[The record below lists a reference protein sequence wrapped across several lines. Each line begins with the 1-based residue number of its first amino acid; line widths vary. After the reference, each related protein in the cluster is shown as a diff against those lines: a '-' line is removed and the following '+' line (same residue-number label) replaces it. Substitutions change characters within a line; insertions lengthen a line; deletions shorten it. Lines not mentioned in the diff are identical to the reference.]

1 MFRLML
7 QKLLHKKWMV
17 LCLLIGNVLLIATA
31 TSYPMYKNASL
42 KRMLDD
48 ELESYMKENTDCD
61 IMNFFLSSQ
70 NGSNTNGYVS
80 MESRG
85 DAVVDTIGVN
95 IKNKVS
101 HYNLVISNA
110 ESLLERD
117 DVGERKLEI
126 GTLSDF
132 ENCSEL
138 LSGRYG
144 AAAPDENGCIEAVV
158 TTDCLVEMN
167 LLVGEELKFTYLKD
181 ASGNNIRVKV
191 VGVIDPVRNGNSSW
205 VEEDSAFSNELLI
218 SNAAFEKCFLGDNF
232 SRSYIRCNWFYIFDL
247 ASIEVKKI
255 DHVLNKTQAIADT
268 SSSSLKI
275 TAPGYLSVLKSFKQ
289 TENKI
294 NVTLVIL
301 QVPVMALLLAFLFMI
316 SGQMLSLEQNEISLL
331 KSRGASK
338 HQIGR
343 LYLLQSTIVDAV
355 SCVIGLPIGILMCQL
370 IGSSEAFLEF
380 NFARLLT
387 VRLSVEVWIY
397 AIGASVASILV
408 TLIPALKASGLSIV
422 KLKQKKARSSKKLW
436 QKLYL
441 DVIIFGISIYGFY
454 TFSRQTDN
462 LVNDVLSGKGLD
474 PLLYLSSVLFI
485 LGSGM
490 LFLRIQPL
498 VVKLIFFIGKKKWQ
512 PAGYAS
518 FLQIIRTGSKQQFVM
533 LFLVLTVS
541 LGIFDSTV
549 ARTIISNAEDNA
561 TYMTAD
567 DIVLVEAWKSN
578 ILSVQMDPTLELK
591 YVEPDFG
598 KYENASGIDKAAKV
612 FVDTGVSFK
621 KDRSS
626 NIATLMAIDTK
637 EFGEAVIFDSTLL
650 DKHINHYLNA
660 ISQDPDAILCS
671 RSFETMLNFKTG
683 DKLTYTNTDGKTV
696 VGVIADFVDY
706 WPAFKPTE
714 VKLLN
719 DGSAEE
725 VTNFLIVAHLST
737 IQSEWGKTPYRVYL
751 KLSDKA
757 DDDFFYDFVTDN
769 KVSLASY
776 ENLADKKEAVRQDT
790 LFQGTNGIL
799 TMSFIV
805 ILILCLA
812 GYLIYWIMSIKSR
825 ELLFGVFRA
834 MGMRKG
840 EIVKMLFNE
849 QLATGIFSI
858 AVGAGIGVAASRM
871 FVPMIQLAYA
881 GESQVTPLRLTIY
894 GSDMIRLFSVIF
906 VMVIVSIV
914 VLSRIVSS
922 MKITN
927 ALKLGED

>member
-1 MFRLML
+1 
-7 QKLLHKKWMV
+7 MV

-48 ELESYMKENTDCD
+48 EMEAYIEENTDCD
-61 IMNFFLSSQ
+61 VMNFFLSSQ
-70 NGSNTNGYVS
+70 NGSNVNGFTS
-80 MESRG
+80 MLSRG
-85 DAVVDTIGVN
+85 DSVVSSIGIG
-95 IKNKVS
+95 IKNKIS
-101 HYNLVISNA
+101 HYNLVV
-110 ESLLERD
+110 SLAKTMLKRD
-117 DVGERKLEI
+117 DVEDRQLEI

-132 ENCSEL
+132 EQHSTL
-138 LSGRYG
+138 LSGRFG
-144 AAAPDENGCIEAVV
+144 NDTKDENGCWEGVV
-158 TTDCLVEMN
+158 TTECLVEMN
-167 LLVGEELKFTYLKD
+167 LLVGEELEFPNLKD
-181 ASGNNIRVKV
+181 ANGNKIHVKV
-191 VGVIDPVRNGNSSW
+191 VGVVNPERGDGSSW
-205 VEEDSAFSNELLI
+205 VEEPKAFNNEILLSNK
-218 SNAAFEKCFLGDNF
+218 AFETAFLGDNIKK
-232 SRSYIRCNWFYIFDL
+232 SYIRCNWFYLFDL
-247 ASIEVKKI
+247 HSIQVKNI
-255 DHVLNKTQAIADT
+255 DYILTRTQDIADT
-268 SSSSLKI
+268 SSAALKI
-275 TAPGYLSVLKSFKQ
+275 TAPGYLNVLKNFKQ

-294 NVTLVIL
+294 HVTLIIL

-338 HQIGR
+338 RQIGR
-343 LYLLQSTIVDAV
+343 LYLLQSTVIDLISCIV
-355 SCVIGLPIGILMCQL
+355 GLPIGILMCQL

-380 NFARLLT
+380 NFARLLH
-387 VRLSVEVWIY
+387 VRLSSEVFLY
-397 AIGASVASILV
+397 ALGASAASILV

-441 DVIIFGISIYGFY
+441 DVIIFAVSIYGYY

-462 LVNDVLSGKGLD
+462 LVRDILSGKGMD

-485 LGSGM
+485 LGAGM
-490 LFLRIQPL
+490 IYLRLQPYVVRLVFL
-498 VVKLIFFIGKKKWQ
+498 IGKRGWQ

-518 FLQIIRTGSKQQFVM
+518 FLQIIRTGAKQQFVM

-561 TYMTAD
+561 TYMTSD
-567 DIVLVEAWKSN
+567 DIVIIEAWKSN
-578 ILSVQMDPTLELK
+578 LKSVQLDPTIELK
-591 YVEPDFG
+591 YTEADFG
-598 KYENASGIDKAAKV
+598 KYENASGIEKAARVLIDKGIT
-612 FVDTGVSFK
+612 FKAGKTVS
-621 KDRSS
+621 
-626 NIATLMAIDTK
+626 NATLMAIDTK

-660 ISQDPDAILCS
+660 ISQDPDAVLCS
-671 RSFETMLNFKTG
+671 RSFESMGNYKIG
-683 DKLTYTNTDGKTV
+683 DKLTYSNSDGEQVT
-696 VGVIADFVDY
+696 GVIAAFVDY
-706 WPAFKPTE
+706 WPTFKPTE
-714 VKLLN
+714 VRILN
-719 DGSAEE
+719 DGTTEE
-725 VTNFLIVAHLST
+725 VTNYLIVAHLST
-737 IQSEWGKTPYRVYL
+737 IQSEWGKTPYHVFI
-751 KLSDKA
+751 KLAPDADK
-757 DDDFFYDFVTDN
+757 DFFYNFVNENNITIA
-769 KVSLASY
+769 KY

-812 GYLIYWIMSIKSR
+812 GYLIYWIMSIRSR

-834 MGMRKG
+834 MGMRKS
-840 EIVKMLFNE
+840 EIIRMLFNE
-849 QLATGIFSI
+849 QMATGIFSI
-858 AVGAGIGVAASRM
+858 AVGAVIGYISSKM

-894 GSDMIRLFSVIF
+894 GSDMIRLFSVIL

-914 VLSRIVSS
+914 VLSRIISS